1 MRFQKRGDE
10 GTDDIDFHVVF
21 ATPVERSLGEGR
33 GDSTAAKRSG
43 NFRVNQSEHVPGDGV
58 VESGDVAVALEFEAS
73 AGDDLGSGL
82 FVAE

>member
-10 GTDDIDFHVVF
+10 GTDDVDFHVVF
-21 ATPVERSLGEGR
+21 AAPVEHGLGEGR
-33 GDSTAAKRSG
+33 GDSTPPKCFG
-43 NFRVNQSEHVPGDGV
+43 NFGVYQSEHVAGDGV